1 MSMKPTLLLL
11 HGALGSPATLEP
23 LAELLKADFEV
34 KMLAFAGHGGRAV
47 EAATFSLPHFANE
60 VREFLAARVA
70 GPAHVFGYSM
80 GGYAALLAASREP
93 ARFASISTLGTK
105 LDWSPE
111 SAAAETRFL
120 DPEKLLAK
128 VPAFAETLRQRHAP
142 ADWAAVLHATAA
154 LMTAAGATPPLTAA
168 ALAALP
174 VPVQVLVGDADPTAG
189 SPAGRELAA
198 LLPLGCVAVLA
209 DTLHPLERVNLV
221 RVAALIRSFAL
232 QNQHTQA

>member
-1 MSMKPTLLLL
+1 MKPPLLLL
-11 HGALGSPATLEP
+11 HGALGSPATLAP
-23 LAELLKADFEV
+23 LANLLAPDFDLHL
-34 KMLAFAGHGGRAV
+34 LAFAGHGGRAV
-47 EAATFSLPHFANE
+47 EAATFSLPRFADE
-60 VREFLAARVA
+60 VREFLAVRVA

-142 ADWAAVLHATAA
+142 ADWAAVLHATSA
-154 LMTAAGATPPLTAA
+154 LLTAASATPPLTAA

-198 LLPLGCVAVLA
+198 MLPLGRVAVLA
-209 DTLHPLERVNLV
+209 DTPHPLERVNLTQLV
-221 RVAALIRSFAL
+221 ALIRSFAL
-232 QNQHTQA
+232 RNADVQA